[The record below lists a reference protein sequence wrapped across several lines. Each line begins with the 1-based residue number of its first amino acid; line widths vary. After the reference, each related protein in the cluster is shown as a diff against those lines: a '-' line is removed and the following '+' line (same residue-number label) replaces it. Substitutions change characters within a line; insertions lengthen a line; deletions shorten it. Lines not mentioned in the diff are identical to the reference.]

1 MMTAIANADAETAI
15 KESTRSCTEGG
26 VKKLM
31 TGRNKGTIKLI
42 RDGQATW
49 INVNEKPDDK
59 KKQDSV

>member
-1 MMTAIANADAETAI
+1 MTAIANADAETAI
-15 KESTRSCTEGG
+15 KESPRWCTEKG

-31 TGRNKGTIKLI
+31 TGRNKGTIQLM
-42 RDGQATW
+42 RDGQGTW